1 MENPGIDLYKYAPI
15 IFEEGGKELSERQ
28 IFFKTNDAKTSWAQP
43 KATNIKS
50 EQKWTQNE
58 LWT

>member
-28 IFFKTNDAKTSWAQP
+28 IFFKTNDAKTS
-43 KATNIKS
+43 
-50 EQKWTQNE
+50 
-58 LWT
+58 